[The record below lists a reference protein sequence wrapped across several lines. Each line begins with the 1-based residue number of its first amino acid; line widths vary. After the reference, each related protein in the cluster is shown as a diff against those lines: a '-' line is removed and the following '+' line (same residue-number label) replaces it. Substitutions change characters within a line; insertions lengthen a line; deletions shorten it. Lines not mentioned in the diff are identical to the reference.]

1 MEENVSEKHQTILNI
16 IERCK
21 ENVER
26 FNTSKK
32 EIAVITN
39 DEEYYLSLGMI
50 FQLAVNHLIAKPQKR
65 NLIARPLL
73 NAKTNKECI
82 RAFMSVYKKSDIDSM
97 GWQGILIS
105 ETLMYKDE
113 EVKVTTDDNINLM
126 IGWITY
132 CNDLGEV

>member
-1 MEENVSEKHQTILNI
+1 MEEKVSKKHQTILNI

-26 FNTSKK
+26 FNTGKK

-50 FQLAVNHLIAKPQKR
+50 FQLAINYLIAKPQKR